1 MPIPRFE
8 VPSGVVNGSNLVF
21 TVSQPYMPGS
31 TAVFVNG
38 LLQEKTLDDGWLE
51 TDPATGTITLKEAP
65 RSVGT
70 FPDVLQVFYLDT
82 SPALPDTEV
91 SSMSGTLVDLV
102 EVTGDLVDGM
112 VVSGRVLPA
121 DALLGGLLDPTPIQA
136 AIDASDSLV
145 GLLLE
150 CN

>member
-8 VPSGVVNGSNLVF
+8 VPAGVINGVNVTFS
-21 TVSQPYMPGS
+21 VSQPYMPGS

-38 LLQEKTLDDGWLE
+38 LLQEKSLDDGWFE
-51 TDPATGTITLKEAP
+51 TDPATGTVTLKEAP
-65 RSVGT
+65 RSSGT
-70 FPDVLQVFYLDT
+70 YPDVLQVFYLDT

-91 SSMSGTLVDLV
+91 STMSGTLVVVDEVQGVLLDDVALSGLV
-102 EVTGDLVDGM
+102 V
-112 VVSGRVLPA
+112 PA
-121 DALLGGLLDPTPIQA
+121 DGLLGGVLDPTPVQA
-136 AIDASDSLV
+136 AIDASDSLT

>member
-8 VPSGVVNGSNLVF
+8 VPAGVVNGVNTVF

-38 LLQEKTLDDGWLE
+38 LLQEKSLDDGWLE
-51 TDPATGTITLKEAP
+51 TSPATGVITLKEAP
-65 RSVGT
+65 RSAGT

-82 SPALPDTEV
+82 SPALPETEV
-91 SSMSGTLVDLV
+91 STMSGTLVVVDEL
-102 EVTGDLVDGM
+102 EGSLVDGDALSGL
-112 VVSGRVLPA
+112 VVPA
-121 DALLGGLLDPTPIQA
+121 GGLLGGLLDPYPLQA
-136 AIDASDSLV
+136 AIDASDSLT